1 MVNRSLNS
9 WIRTAATERVR
20 VYSCTPL
27 TWDFLTT
34 KSKLDT
40 FKQDIVL
47 GQMIENPGAAVPGK
61 WNLT

>member
-1 MVNRSLNS
+1 M
-9 WIRTAATERVR
+9 RTAATERMR

-47 GQMIENPGAAVPGK
+47 GQMIESPGAAVPGK